1 MSAACS
7 AKFDSP
13 ADEAMPLT
21 IESSLNDEDCDEANT
36 VTVAPAS
43 EAAIAARIPATLA
56 PTMTTSHAC
65 KISPSNLGHL
75 RSHHKRIHA
84 GPAPTVR

>member
-1 MSAACS
+1 M
-7 AKFDSP
+7 
-13 ADEAMPLT
+13 
-21 IESSLNDEDCDEANT
+21 ESSLYDEDCDDVNS

-75 RSHHKRIHA
+75 RSHHKRIHVRL
-84 GPAPTVR
+84 APTGR